1 MKIKA
6 VRAYQSV
13 PFGGKEVTHL
23 SSEMN
28 SGKRGG
34 KVTLEEVKG
43 VGVKVKSEKDSIIV
57 PFANCACIVLE
68 DSKMVTSFKATA
80 NSQV

>member
-1 MKIKA
+1 MKIKS

-13 PFGGKEVTHL
+13 PFGGTEVRHL
-23 SSEMN
+23 STDMS

-34 KVTLEEVKG
+34 KVVLEEVKG
-43 VGVKVKSEKDSIIV
+43 VGVKVKSDRDSIVI

-68 DSKMVTSFKATA
+68 ESKMQDSFKASTP
-80 NSQV
+80 SKI